1 MVLARVLTVS
11 ALGYSGACLM
21 IGISTD
27 MRYHYWS
34 ILAILAATVLVL
46 PLLGAAWRRRE
57 RSLAWGLAGVAG
69 VVLAGVLARLLD
81 VRVLVT

>member
-1 MVLARVLTVS
+1 
-11 ALGYSGACLM
+11 M

-34 ILAILAATVLVL
+34 ILDILAATVLVL
-46 PLLGAAWRRRE
+46 SLLGAAWRRRE
-57 RSLAWGLAGVAG
+57 RSLPWSLAGVAG

-81 VRVLVT
+81 VRAPVV